1 MLGWGWG
8 WLRAVD
14 QSKSTS
20 SHQISES
27 KSGDHISFVKFATQT
42 VQSQGCSITL
52 FSLKMQKKTFKHSN
66 RFPPDIRVQKI
77 GSMSSTSCALTID
90 QSENRLT
97 CSCLWLDNVICHT
110 NNSDSRF
117 WRFSLHVKKDS
128 NLQMFSEASF
138 VLFLWLCTST
148 GIFHLIPDALHSIE
162 ADWSLVWSIPRE
174 LFSWLSQL
182 GGLVGQ
188 IEIEADWSLV

>member
-1 MLGWGWG
+1 MEATCHL
-8 WLRAVD
+8 
-14 QSKSTS
+14 
-20 SHQISES
+20 
-27 KSGDHISFVKFATQT
+27 FKFATQT
-42 VQSQGCSITL
+42 DQSQGCGITL
-52 FSLKMQKKTFKHSN
+52 FSLKRQKKHSN
-66 RFPPDIRVQKI
+66 LFPPDIRVQKI

-97 CSCLWLDNVICHT
+97 CSYLWLDNVICHP

-117 WRFSLHVKKDS
+117 SRVHLDAKKIQTYKYL
-128 NLQMFSEASF
+128 NVASF
-138 VLFLWLCTST
+138 VLSLWLCTST